1 VPYAVLVS
9 ALGAIVSTAIAL
21 FGLHTWSAMK
31 IAPVVGAV
39 VGFIFAVASLRRY
52 GLSLDAG
59 LEEYRDAAGVR
70 SLKHVSLRYLNVAFG
85 AAAVVSVIELPF
97 VLIGQATALS
107 VCAAGWVIIIGYTL
121 YRAWQIDDP
130 TSHGNL
136 DAFQIVGGVLSLTF
150 FGAILCG
157 VFIYVQAGMLT
168 QTIPGFELVRMILL
182 FNSCAALEAMVVAV
196 FALNILRR
204 VAGMINPWQR

>member
-70 SLKHVSLRYLNVAFG
+70 SLKHVSLRYLSVAFG

-107 VCAAGWVIIIGYTL
+107 VCAAGWVTIIGYTL

-130 TSHGNL
+130 TSYGNL
-136 DAFQIVGGVLSLTF
+136 DAFQIVGGVLSLSF

-196 FALNILRR
+196 FALNMVRR